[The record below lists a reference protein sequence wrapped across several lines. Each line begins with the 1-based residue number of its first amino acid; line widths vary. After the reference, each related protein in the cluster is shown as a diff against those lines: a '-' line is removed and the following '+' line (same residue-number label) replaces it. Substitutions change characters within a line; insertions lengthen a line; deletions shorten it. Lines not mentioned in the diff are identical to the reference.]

1 MGVKGFPSL
10 LQKICPELLRTLPNG
25 LADLTGKTVAIDGT
39 LVTQRMYFAPI
50 PHINRHVLGWYRLLL
65 DLKIADVYAVC
76 VFDGG
81 ERSVAKQ
88 REVERRRQGRRMN
101 EARRAVEA
109 QRNKR
114 LDQLIALS
122 SKCQS
127 LSQPERRVT
136 QALLNAHLEEHARL
150 RKIVQLSDS
159 SDASNLNN
167 LRHSPGAASPLPS
180 PESIKEDSKP
190 ISGNSS
196 ARPTHTGHERNE
208 ESILDATTAT
218 RHGLSDEALVRPES
232 PEFADHPQS
241 NTTSSSY
248 GSNMSNVLESRNSSA
263 ETSDARNDASANLHA
278 YNESYAEV
286 PQLREAETTLAHD
299 HLSMHATMTRADVNQ
314 ALDPRYPVNQ
324 EPPGYGFGSNE
335 NPHGACFTADRHVP
349 TPPVSNAS
357 LPTSSPLALS
367 DRLMPSLSDHSVSE
381 DGASRN
387 LVNIARS
394 LAVLFQTY
402 ESCRSTLEKLSNP
415 PSLEADQVDTGNLA
429 DEDALPVDQSFL
441 MSRSQH
447 ELVEEEGRIWQ
458 DLLDPSDEPSDAL
471 SKILALEHRS
481 SVILRSYERRRAPS
495 RTTYEDAKT
504 MLRAMGVPYIDCPP
518 QVEGEALAA
527 SLVKQGLA
535 DYVASEDMDVVVYE
549 APMLRNFGSRS
560 MPLVEVDGS
569 EVRRA
574 LQLPRSSFVDF
585 ALLLGTDFSRRLK
598 RIGPVNALKLIK
610 EFESIE
616 KLIDDPK
623 YTDRLPSEGRTE
635 YMGEVQAGREIFQS
649 LPAVSDEM
657 RDIIKSIGWDDWDE
671 ERIRDTL
678 ASFGLL
684 RAAKIEWDYA
694 NALTGNFDDIAPAA
708 FQDSSFDHPLED
720 HFPGTVLGHW
730 SWEDQIRHQES

>member
-1 MGVKGFPSL
+1 
-10 LQKICPELLRTLPNG
+10 
-25 LADLTGKTVAIDGT
+25 
-39 LVTQRMYFAPI
+39 MYFAPI

-76 VFDGG
+76 VFDGR
-81 ERSVAKQ
+81 ERSLAKQ

-109 QRNKR
+109 ERNKR
-114 LDQLIALS
+114 LGQLIALS

-136 QALLNAHLEEHARL
+136 KALLNAHVEEHTKL
-150 RKIVQLSDS
+150 QKIVQLSDS
-159 SDASNLNN
+159 SDASNLHN
-167 LRHSPGAASPLPS
+167 LRHSPGVASPLPS
-180 PESIKEDSKP
+180 PESIKQDSKP
-190 ISGNSS
+190 ISGISS
-196 ARPTHTGHERNE
+196 ARPTHAGHEGNE
-208 ESILDATTAT
+208 ESVTAT
-218 RHGLSDEALVRPES
+218 EYGLLDQASARPER
-232 PEFADHPQS
+232 PEFADHLQK
-241 NTTSSSY
+241 TTSSSC
-248 GSNMSNVLESRNSSA
+248 GSNISDVLESRNSSVTA
-263 ETSDARNDASANLHA
+263 SDARNYAGVNLHA
-278 YNESYAEV
+278 YNESHAQV
-286 PQLREAETTLAHD
+286 SPRSETEPLPAHD
-299 HLSMHATMTRADVNQ
+299 LYMHATTMGADVNQ
-314 ALDPRYPVNQ
+314 APDPQSPVNQ
-324 EPPGYGFGSNE
+324 EPPRYGFGSND
-335 NPHGACFTADRHVP
+335 NPHGESFTTDRHIP
-349 TPPVSNAS
+349 TPPVSHAS
-357 LPTSSPLALS
+357 LPTSSPTALS
-367 DRLMPSLSDHSVSE
+367 DRHVPSISEDSVSE
-381 DGASRN
+381 DGAPQN
-387 LVNIARS
+387 LVDIARS
-394 LAVLFQTY
+394 FAVLFQTY
-402 ESCRSTLEKLSNP
+402 ESCRTTLETLSNA
-415 PSLEADQVDTGNLA
+415 PSPEADHAGSGNLA
-429 DEDALPVDQSFL
+429 DEDALQVEQSFL

-458 DLLDPSDEPSDAL
+458 DLLNPSGEPSDAL
-471 SKILALEHRS
+471 SRISALEHRS